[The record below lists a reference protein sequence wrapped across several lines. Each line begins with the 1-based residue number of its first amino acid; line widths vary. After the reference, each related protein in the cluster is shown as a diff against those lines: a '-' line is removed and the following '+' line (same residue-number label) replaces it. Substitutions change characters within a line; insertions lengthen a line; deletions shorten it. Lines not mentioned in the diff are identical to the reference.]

1 MHLFNL
7 NILQQS
13 QRMIDIDG
21 NVSFTKHIW

>member
-1 MHLFNL
+1 MHLSHL

-13 QRMIDIDG
+13 QKIIDIDG